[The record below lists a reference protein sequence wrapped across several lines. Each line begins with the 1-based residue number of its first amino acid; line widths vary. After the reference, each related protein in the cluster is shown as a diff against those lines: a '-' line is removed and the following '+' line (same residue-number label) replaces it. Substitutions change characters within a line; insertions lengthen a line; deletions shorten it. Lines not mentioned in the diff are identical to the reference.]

1 MTSGTRLPTWKERE
15 NNKRRE
21 RRRRA
26 IAAKIFA
33 GLRSYGNYKL
43 PKHCDNNEV
52 LKALCAEAGWIVD
65 EEGNTYRKGS
75 KPPPSSSEDQQ
86 MDVLS
91 PSSSVSPTSSSYPG
105 VVATA
110 GQHDGCTSLIPWLK
124 GLSSASAGPGSGG
137 AAGSSSCAR
146 TATTASKS
154 ISSSSAAS
162 LPPFHTA
169 MQVGCNHHHHHNMNN
184 SSSGISGGSA
194 PVTPPLSSPTARG
207 IPVKPDWDAIAK
219 DGLPECPT
227 HAFSKN
233 VVNAAWSCNPPVH
246 PSSFLASAAA
256 AAASNLQSHHHHHLQ
271 PASYCDTPDGC
282 RTPADHEVES
292 DFSAATTTAAPLPL
306 EFPHMICRSTSFKW
320 ANGIRVHT
328 GPPGSALGLI
338 STPSGTKES
347 SCMSLGPSS
356 FPAATTTTMTNA
368 QSETPALQTGP
379 YCNAAWHGGGGSPA
393 APTTAPQAATSTMPG
408 PGMAPARLLNLGP
421 GSSSRRADCKLDI
434 DLEIV
439 STDDVVQDCSLDHH
453 HHHALAE
460 LEKVSAATKVPDELE
475 LTLGSSRS
483 SSSLQAPPPVS
494 C

>member
-1 MTSGTRLPTWKERE
+1 
-15 NNKRRE
+15 
-21 RRRRA
+21 
-26 IAAKIFA
+26 
-33 GLRSYGNYKL
+33 
-43 PKHCDNNEV
+43 
-52 LKALCAEAGWIVD
+52 
-65 EEGNTYRKGS
+65 
-75 KPPPSSSEDQQ
+75 
-86 MDVLS
+86 
-91 PSSSVSPTSSSYPG
+91 
-105 VVATA
+105 
-110 GQHDGCTSLIPWLK
+110 
-124 GLSSASAGPGSGG
+124 
-137 AAGSSSCAR
+137 
-146 TATTASKS
+146 
-154 ISSSSAAS
+154 
-162 LPPFHTA
+162 
-169 MQVGCNHHHHHNMNN
+169 MNN

-227 HAFSKN
+227 HAFSKH
-233 VVNAAWSCNPPVH
+233 VVNAVWSSNPPVH

-256 AAASNLQSHHHHHLQ
+256 GAASNLQSHHHHHLQ

-292 DFSAATTTAAPLPL
+292 DFSAATTTPAPLPL

-320 ANGIRVHT
+320 ANGVRVHT
-328 GPPGSALGLI
+328 GPPGSALGLT
-338 STPSGTKES
+338 STSSGTKDS
-347 SCMSLGPSS
+347 SGMSLGPRS

-421 GSSSRRADCKLDI
+421 GSSSRRADCKLHI
-434 DLEIV
+434 DLEII
-439 STDDVVQDCSLDHH
+439 STDDVAQDCSLDHH
-453 HHHALAE
+453 HHDALAE
-460 LEKVSAATKVPDELE
+460 SKKVSVATKVPDELE